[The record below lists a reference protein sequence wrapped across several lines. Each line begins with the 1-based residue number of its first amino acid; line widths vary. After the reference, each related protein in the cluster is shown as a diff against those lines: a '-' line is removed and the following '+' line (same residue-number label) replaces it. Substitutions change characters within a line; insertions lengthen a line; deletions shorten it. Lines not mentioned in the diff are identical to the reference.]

1 MRSSDAVHGRDH
13 IRPRRIEQAA
23 AHDRD
28 VAIAFDRVSKHYS
41 LSLQKQATDFKSMVL
56 HLPRF
61 ISGARRPFVALDD
74 VTLSVRR
81 GESLGIIGPN
91 GSGKSTTLRV
101 MAKITPPTSGAVTV
115 NGRVSALLELGS
127 GFHPRITGREN
138 AVLNA
143 VLLGLTLHEAREVLP
158 AIIAFSELGDF
169 IDQPM
174 RTYSSGMFF
183 RLGFAVAVHVQP
195 EILLIDEVLAVG
207 DAEFQ
212 KKCMDHI
219 HGLRRG
225 GVTLVL
231 VTHDMMSL
239 PQFCDR
245 GILIEQG
252 RISDEGT
259 PQQVVHNYLARVERL
274 LSLHESE
281 RERLRM
287 AQAAR

>member
-1 MRSSDAVHGRDH
+1 MRSERGRDL
-13 IRPRRIEQAA
+13 
-23 AHDRD
+23 D
-28 VAIAFDRVSKHYS
+28 VAIAFDDVSKHYS
-41 LSLQKQATDFKSMVL
+41 LSLQKEATDIKTALL
-56 HLPRF
+56 HLPKF
-61 ISGARRPFVALDD
+61 LSNARRPFVALDN
-74 VTLSVRR
+74 VTLRVRR

-101 MAKITPPTSGAVTV
+101 MAGIAPPTSGTVAV

-127 GFHPRITGREN
+127 GFHPRISGREN

-143 VLLGLTLHEAREVLP
+143 VLLGLTLREARDVLP
-158 AIIAFSELGDF
+158 QIIEFSELGDF

-219 HGLRRG
+219 HGLRKQ

-231 VTHDMMSL
+231 VTHDMMNL
-239 PQFCDR
+239 PMFCDR
-245 GILIEQG
+245 GILIEHGQ
-252 RISDEGT
+252 ITDEGT
-259 PQQVVHNYLARVERL
+259 PQQVVHNYLSRVEKL
-274 LSLHESE
+274 LALRVEE
-281 RERLRM
+281 RERLKV
-287 AQAAR
+287 AQGAAP